1 MDVAQVPM
9 QYSYSERAF
18 LVDMFSSSGE
28 VQSERRANARG
39 YYQSTQK
46 LLNLPTWSSGQAG
59 RQAGR

>member
-1 MDVAQVPM
+1 M

-18 LVDMFSSSGE
+18 PVDMSSSSGE

-59 RQAGR
+59 RQVGR

>member
-18 LVDMFSSSGE
+18 PVGMSSSSGE

-39 YYQSTQK
+39 YYQYRTQE
-46 LLNLPTWSSGQAG
+46 LSNIP
-59 RQAGR
+59 R

>member
-18 LVDMFSSSGE
+18 PVGMSSSSGE

-39 YYQSTQK
+39 HWK
-46 LLNLPTWSSGQAG
+46 LELECQYRVVRTWAVRAEG
-59 RQAGR
+59 RG